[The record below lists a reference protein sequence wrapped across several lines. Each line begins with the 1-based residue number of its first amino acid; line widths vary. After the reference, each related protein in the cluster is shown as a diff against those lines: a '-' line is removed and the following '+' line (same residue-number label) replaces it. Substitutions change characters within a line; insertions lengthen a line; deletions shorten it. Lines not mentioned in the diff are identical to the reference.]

1 MERNELN
8 TYMDIAI
15 EQARIAYSGNEVP
28 VGAIIVLNGSIIAKA
43 HNSMISNG
51 SSIEHAELIAIR
63 DAQHETGDW
72 RLNGAYLFCTVEP
85 CIMCAFAAV
94 LARIDTV
101 VYGTPDS
108 KFGGIESLASI
119 TEIKG
124 LNHSINVI
132 KSIRENECS
141 ALMTSFFRNIRKTRR
156 GG

>member
-15 EQARIAYSGNEVP
+15 EQARIAYSSNEVP

-51 SSIEHAELIAIR
+51 SSIEHAELLAIR
-63 DAQHETGDW
+63 DAQHKTGDW
-72 RLNGAYLFCTVEP
+72 RLNGAYMFCTVEP

-108 KFGGIESLASI
+108 KFGGFESLACI
-119 TEIKG
+119 AEIKG
-124 LNHSINVI
+124 LNHNINVI